1 MSIFN
6 FNQIRSKW
14 HMKFFKYHGLKKIYN
29 SFDSSSLEITL
40 IENLLSNFSKE
51 KKINNKYVILS
62 GVDYDFYKKEVSKSV
77 KSIMTLLDCSE
88 SIDYKIACLDTTVY
102 IILL

>member
-1 MSIFN
+1 MEN
-6 FNQIRSKW
+6 
-14 HMKFFKYHGLKKIYN
+14 
-29 SFDSSSLEITL
+29 EITL

-77 KSIMTLLDCSE
+77 KSIMTLLDCLE

>member
-14 HMKFFKYHGLKKIYN
+14 RMIFFKYHGISKIYDN
-29 SFDSSSLEITL
+29 FDSSSLEITL
-40 IENLLSNFSKE
+40 LENLLSNFSKK
-51 KKINNKYVILS
+51 KKINNKYAILS
-62 GVDYDFYKKEVSKSV
+62 GVDYDLYEKDVYNSV
-77 KSIMTLLDCSE
+77 KTLMSFLKCSE
-88 SIDYKIACLDTTVY
+88 NIDYKIIYQDITVY

>member
-6 FNQIRSKW
+6 FNEIRSKW
-14 HMKFFKYHGLKKIYN
+14 RMKFFKYHGLRKIYN
-29 SFDSSSLEITL
+29 NFDSTSLEITL

-51 KKINNKYVILS
+51 KKINNKYVVLS
-62 GVDYDFYKKEVSKSV
+62 GVDYDFYEKQLSKSI
-77 KSIMTLLDCSE
+77 KAIMTLLDCSE
-88 SIDYKIACLDTTVY
+88 NIDYKIIYLDTIVY

>member
-14 HMKFFKYHGLKKIYN
+14 RMKFFKYHGLRKIYN

-62 GVDYDFYKKEVSKSV
+62 GVDYDFYEKQFSKSI
-77 KSIMTLLDCSE
+77 KAIMTLLDCSE
-88 SIDYKIACLDTTVY
+88 SIDYNIIHLDTTVY